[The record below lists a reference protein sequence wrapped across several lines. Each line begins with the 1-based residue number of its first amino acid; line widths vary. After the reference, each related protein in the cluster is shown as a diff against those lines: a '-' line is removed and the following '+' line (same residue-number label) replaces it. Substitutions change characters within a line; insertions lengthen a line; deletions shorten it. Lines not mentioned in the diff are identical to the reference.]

1 MMADEFEY
9 SAQSVLTPSEHT
21 FAVTP
26 DDNSPLL
33 TVPKYLYVGVAG
45 SVTLRSQDA
54 SEDVVFENVPAG
66 GYIYARAS
74 HVRATGTTAASIVAC
89 A

>member
-1 MMADEFEY
+1 MADKFEG
-9 SAQSVLTPSEHT
+9 SAQSVLTPAENA

-26 DDNSPLL
+26 HDSNQLQTL
-33 TVPKYLYVGVAG
+33 PKYLYVGIG
-45 SVTLRSQDA
+45 GRVTLRTRDA
-54 SEDVVFENVPAG
+54 AGDVVFENVPSG

-74 HVRATGTTAASIVAC
+74 HVRATGTTASAIVAC